1 MEPITVAV
9 VGDDPHALRVLA
21 KLHELDPTKIIV
33 VGHAPQIYE
42 RPFASSPFCTD
53 LVDSMYPNAGVPLMV
68 QPYYAKPE
76 PLAVSEKM
84 LALLKRAA

>member
-1 MEPITVAV
+1 MKPITVAV

-42 RPFASSPFCTD
+42 RPFQSDPFEFM
-53 LVDSMYPNAGVPLMV
+53 SHHEV
-68 QPYYAKPE
+68 QPLIYPKKE
-76 PLAVSEKM
+76 VLAVSEKM